1 MVEVM
6 GALLLLGIIMG
17 LTVELLRA
25 VNNGRQAA
33 ERRIWALTEAQNS
46 LERVR
51 GLPWESLDE
60 EGLTRLKL
68 DEATAAR
75 LPSGRLNVAVNEIE
89 GPPAAKRV
97 TVTLLWKTRGGTDEL
112 PVRLTTWIYQTKG
125 DRS

>member
-1 MVEVM
+1 LIEVM
-6 GALLLLGIIMG
+6 GALLLLGIITG

-25 VNNGRQAA
+25 ANNGRQAA
-33 ERRIWALTEAQNS
+33 ERRVWALTEAQNT

-51 GLPWESLDE
+51 GLSWESLDE
-60 EGLTRLKL
+60 QKLTSLKL

-75 LPSGRLNVAVNEIE
+75 LPSGRLNVAVKEVE

-97 TVTLLWKTRGGTDEL
+97 TVTLLWKTHGGTDES
-112 PVRLTTWIYQTKG
+112 PVRLTTWIYRTKG

>member
-1 MVEVM
+1 M
-6 GALLLLGIIMG
+6 GALLLLGIITG

-25 VNNGRQAA
+25 ANNGRQSA
-33 ERRIWALTEAQNS
+33 ERRIWALTEAQNT
-46 LERVR
+46 LERLR

-60 EGLTRLKL
+60 TKLASRKL

-75 LPSGRLNVAVNEIE
+75 LPSGRLKLDVKLVE

-97 TVTLLWKTRGGTDEL
+97 TVTLLWKARGGNDES
-112 PVRLTTWIYQTKG
+112 PVRLTTWIYQAKG

>member
-1 MVEVM
+1 MIEVM

-25 VNNGRQAA
+25 VNQGRQAA
-33 ERRIWALTEAQNS
+33 ERRIWALTEAQNT

-51 GLPWESLDE
+51 SLPWESLDE
-60 EGLTRLKL
+60 EGLTPLKL

-75 LPSGRLNVAVNEIE
+75 LPSGRLNVAVNEVE

-97 TVTLLWKTRGGTDEL
+97 TVTLLWKTRGGTDES
-112 PVRLTTWIYQTKG
+112 PVRLTTWIYHTKG
-125 DRS
+125 DRT